1 MLVVVLL
8 LMTNEGWGSLLFF
21 CLTSVMVI
29 ILKNMR
35 EVFFT
40 VLYINKK
47 KEDRDKDRTDPQ

>member
-47 KEDRDKDRTDPQ
+47 EEDRDKDRTDPQ

>member
-29 ILKNMR
+29 IFKNMR

-40 VLYINKK
+40 VLYVNKK